1 MTVVA
6 VHLSPNY
13 AKMVQFS
20 TRACCLIAVISLKL
34 IGLMFPNKIDQ
45 QRLPLP
51 PTLKIKETQRRVEH
65 TKQRWGVHIAHFTA
79 IKALL
84 RQKLVSGTWVLL

>member
-1 MTVVA
+1 
-6 VHLSPNY
+6 
-13 AKMVQFS
+13 MVQFS

-34 IGLMFPNKIDQ
+34 IGLMFQNKIDQ
-45 QRLPLP
+45 QRLPL
-51 PTLKIKETQRRVEH
+51 KIKEIQRRVEH
-65 TKQRWGVHIAHFTA
+65 TEEWWGVHIAHFTA